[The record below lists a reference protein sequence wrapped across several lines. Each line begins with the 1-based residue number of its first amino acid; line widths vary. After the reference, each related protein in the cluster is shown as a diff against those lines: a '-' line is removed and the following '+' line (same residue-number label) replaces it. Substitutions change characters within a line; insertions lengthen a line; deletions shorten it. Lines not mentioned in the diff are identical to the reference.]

1 MLCYE
6 KKLKYIFSKK
16 YKFRLIIRLLNYKYP
31 MYLKFG
37 IHYDLVVS
45 KYEKLCYWNIICDNI
60 MKLKLIYIYIYIYIY
75 NYLKKVS

>member
-45 KYEKLCYWNIICDNI
+45 KYEKLCY
-60 MKLKLIYIYIYIYIY
+60 
-75 NYLKKVS
+75 